1 MGGSPRAKGAALS
14 VNNTLLSW
22 LDAEGEDE
30 LEMDKNGLIV
40 LIQGWIDG
48 MPDDFI
54 IESVKMKIADG
65 QS

>member
-1 MGGSPRAKGAALS
+1 M
-14 VNNTLLSW
+14 
-22 LDAEGEDE
+22 DAEWEDE
-30 LEMDKNGLIV
+30 LEMDKNCLIN

-54 IESVKMKIADG
+54 IEAVKMKIADG